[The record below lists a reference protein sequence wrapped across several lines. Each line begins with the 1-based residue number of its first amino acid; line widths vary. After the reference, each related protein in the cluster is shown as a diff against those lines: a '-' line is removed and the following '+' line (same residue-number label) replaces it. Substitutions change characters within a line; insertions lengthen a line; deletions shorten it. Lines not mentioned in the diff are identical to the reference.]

1 MPGMM
6 QSIRSGRGVVCPCC
20 DEWTATRA
28 AEKRQWMREADDER
42 VEYEYMLKRAAVA
55 DVIDSLEIGFG
66 DD

>member
-42 VEYEYMLKRAAVA
+42 AEYEYMLKRAILGDIV
-55 DVIDSLEIGFG
+55 DSLEIGFG

>member
-1 MPGMM
+1 MM

-28 AEKRQWMREADDER
+28 KEKRQWRREADAELA
-42 VEYEYMLKRAAVA
+42 EYDYWYRRAHMR
-55 DVIDSLEIGFG
+55 DYLDSLEIGNG